1 MKPRGGENWQMN
13 DSLFARR
20 GSRKS
25 GSPLPEE
32 KENFNYLNSL
42 GKLAP
47 KKIPDKPASPLQEKN
62 RNLRNPSQNQYRGHS
77 NPPEDDSSLLSNM
90 KSRKKPG
97 SILQR
102 EESRG
107 ISGIPMGTHSP
118 NTAKMIYKVIA
129 SRNKREV
136 DESSTMRKQRG
147 SEFPREDFKEF
158 MKNFEGGSKPRQDK
172 SSRTQ
177 DGSCLQANS
186 NVSYLLNSKKYKVQL
201 IKRNGL
207 LTTSCC
213 INHPKIKSQFYVV
226 EDHNVVESDESCN
239 FLRGI
244 CSKCAVK
251 LANHGIKVE
260 EIPGDEEEEKKILF
274 DEFISKVS
282 AVQLL
287 NKRAK
292 RIVERKQDTFEDMLS
307 QESRDIK
314 MLETNVDKFIELLK
328 KNKMLIRKVFEDES
342 RREKEKLQNMATTL
356 SENDKELKY
365 FLKNMES
372 NYERTVAQTTFQTM
386 ARNIQKFE
394 EQLELIAENCRRNV
408 EIEISMCQ
416 ANKGHMQVLAKTE
429 DYLKD
434 LFMLQSKCLKI
445 TEKNLEEKFVH
456 EYRALFETGKT
467 DQSSNEQHSSDNNFL
482 DNTKSNF
489 YLSFEKSNNES
500 SISVFNES
508 RGQEKGSPKSTHPY
522 KEILE
527 RIKENQ
533 SEKSQFYS
541 TIIKNENQP
550 MFIVSPP
557 EVNLDE
563 KQTPELG
570 QKGQTPEYLKEHL
583 LLMKRQVDKHQIDSK
598 EGGLRRFPAFDPS
611 CLLLDPS
618 EFCDSNEKEQKWASP
633 KCQKILFREE

>member
-1 MKPRGGENWQMN
+1 MKPRGGDNWQMN
-13 DSLFARR
+13 DSLFGRR

-42 GKLAP
+42 GRLAS
-47 KKIPDKPASPLQEKN
+47 KRAPDKPASPLQEQS
-62 RNLRNPSQNQYRGHS
+62 RNVRTPSQHHHRGHS
-77 NPPEDDSSLLSNM
+77 NPPEDDSSLLSSM
-90 KSRKKPG
+90 KNRKKTG
-97 SILQR
+97 SVLQR
-102 EESRG
+102 DDSRG
-107 ISGIPMGTHSP
+107 ISGNAIGTHSP

-129 SRNKREV
+129 SRNKKEG
-136 DESSTMRKQRG
+136 DDSTTMRKQRG

-158 MKNFEGGSKPRQDK
+158 MKNFEGGPKPRQDK
-172 SSRTQ
+172 SSRTLE
-177 DGSCLQANS
+177 GPPVQANS
-186 NVSYLLNSKKYKVQL
+186 TVSYLLNSKKFKVQL

-207 LTTSCC
+207 LTTSSC

-226 EDHNVVESDESCN
+226 EDHKVVELDESCN

-282 AVQLL
+282 GVQLL

-292 RIVERKQDTFEDMLS
+292 RIVERKQDTFEDLLA

-314 MLETNVDKFIELLK
+314 MLEANVDKFIELLK
-328 KNKMLIRKVFEDES
+328 KNKMLIRKVFEEEA
-342 RREKEKLQNMATTL
+342 RREKEKLHNMAITL

-372 NYERTVAQTTFQTM
+372 NYERTVSQTTFQTM

-416 ANKGHMQVLAKTE
+416 ANKAHIQVLAKTE
-429 DYLKD
+429 DYLRD
-434 LFMLQSKCLKI
+434 LFMLQSKSLKI
-445 TEKNLEEKFVH
+445 TEQNLQEKFMH
-456 EYRALFETGKT
+456 EYRGLFEQGKT
-467 DQSSNEQHSSDNNFL
+467 DQSSNEQQSSDNNFL

-508 RGQEKGSPKSTHPY
+508 RGPEKGSPKSTHPY

-557 EVNLDE
+557 EGHLDE

-583 LLMKRQVDKHQIDSK
+583 LQMKRQVDKHHVESK
-598 EGGLRRFPAFDPS
+598 EGGLRRFPAFDPA
-611 CLLLDPS
+611 CLLLDPA